1 METRSAHPRVEEK
14 EEAPSWGLEPCLCE
28 FQAAESGLHSAG
40 KAAVLQ
46 PKIHNIL
53 GRMYLFCF
61 VLFFLFSS
69 LPICGFHKGSDL
81 YLVQNCIFSII
92 TVPEITAIEY
102 MGEQYTEE
110 MLLDK

>member
-61 VLFFLFSS
+61 VLLFFPKISFKKKKIIS
-69 LPICGFHKGSDL
+69 LPL
-81 YLVQNCIFSII
+81 QRLSI
-92 TVPEITAIEY
+92 PRAW
-102 MGEQYTEE
+102 GEEPKA
-110 MLLDK
+110 LDRKSL